1 MSLVTRCPKCA
12 SEYDVTAD
20 QLKLHDGLVRCG
32 ECSHVFDGF
41 ASLVESLPTLTRK
54 ASESDAPAPKQAPV
68 TPVASAPSQN
78 ASPNPSHA
86 LVREDVASSPAPPP
100 PPPPKP
106 APKPAPSDSN
116 EPSFYGSQPMAPVV
130 NDGPFIPSVDRL
142 ASVARQ
148 AQSDSR
154 QEPAF
159 GISTP
164 PVQSTSEPSLG
175 KLLQASDARASQ
187 DREPVLGAMGATQP
201 ELSTPQPAPVR
212 VVGEA
217 RLRGED
223 PSATGRTVP
232 EFLEEE
238 DEPEP
243 EGRSLLWLVG
253 SIVLAVVLLI
263 QAMVVYRN
271 DIVASA
277 PSLRPL
283 LVTLCQP
290 FGCDVSHVRQINR
303 IFIVGS
309 SLQQAPTTQG
319 PLDQRDYVLRLTLQN
334 RAAYPQPWPSLMLT
348 LRDASGTPVVRKAFL
363 PSEYLQPA
371 LLAGPMRARQE
382 ANVELELTVD
392 GVNVS
397 GYELDRFF
405 P

>member
-32 ECSHVFDGF
+32 ECSYVFDGF

-54 ASESDAPAPKQAPV
+54 VSQAELPTQKVAPATPVAPAP
-68 TPVASAPSQN
+68 TPSASPN
-78 ASPNPSHA
+78 PNPNPSHA
-86 LVREDVASSPAPPP
+86 LVREDFASSPAP
-100 PPPPKP
+100 KP
-106 APKPAPSDSN
+106 ASSDSI
-116 EPSFYGSQPMAPVV
+116 EPSFSPSKPMAPVV

-159 GISTP
+159 AISSSP
-164 PVQSTSEPSLG
+164 QVSSTSEPALG
-175 KLLQASDARASQ
+175 ELPQASQ
-187 DREPVLGAMGATQP
+187 DREPALGAIGAAQP
-201 ELSTPQPAPVR
+201 DLSAPHAAPVR
-212 VVGEA
+212 IEGEA

-232 EFLEEE
+232 EFLEDE

-253 SIVLAVVLLI
+253 SIALALVLVI

-334 RAAYPQPWPSLMLT
+334 RAAYPQPWPTLMLT

-363 PSEYLQPA
+363 PSQYLQPA

-382 ANVELELTVD
+382 ANVAIELTVD